1 MSFRAVNISVKWP
14 QISVILQIL
23 LFFCL
28 GVFVLLLPNLTLKKK
43 KFMVLK
49 ITILLTVKPTVFKT
63 NSSFLSTERSSKF
76 LAMFIEVCV

>member
-43 KFMVLK
+43 KIHGSEDYHF
-49 ITILLTVKPTVFKT
+49 TH
-63 NSSFLSTERSSKF
+63 SKAHS
-76 LAMFIEVCV
+76 L